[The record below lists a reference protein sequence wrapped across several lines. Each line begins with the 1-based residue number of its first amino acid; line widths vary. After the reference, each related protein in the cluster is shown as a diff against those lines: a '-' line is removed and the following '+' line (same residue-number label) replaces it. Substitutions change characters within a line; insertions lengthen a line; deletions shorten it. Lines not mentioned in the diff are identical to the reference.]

1 MSPRGEDTRV
11 EESFAAIGATLQIVR
26 VILGMSQAELA
37 ARAGIRP
44 NQVSRYETGQV
55 LPQLTQLGRLLG
67 ALELDV
73 VDFFLFFAAVRTW
86 SRVLRLGEETSQGD
100 LGEVQ
105 DLVRQLTARQVHVQ
119 EAVLAGV
126 ERLVADWD
134 SGLEA
139 ES

>member
-1 MSPRGEDTRV
+1 MSPSGEDTRV

-26 VILGMSQAELA
+26 VLLGMPQAELA

-100 LGEVQ
+100 LGELQ
-105 DLVRQLTARQVHVQ
+105 DLVRQLTARQVHAQ
-119 EAVLAGV
+119 EAVLAAV
-126 ERLVADWD
+126 ETLVAERN
-134 SGLEA
+134 SGPAA
-139 ES
+139 E